1 MTAPRRCIVIPAIKK
16 NAVIPDQLVK
26 RLAGV
31 TLIQRAIDT
40 ARSVAEAADIVVV
53 TDSQEIALVCER
65 NGVRHH
71 YNASLRFTSLD
82 IVRELRG
89 VLDDLAATYPYLVI
103 YRASCPL
110 LTGHDIDDAF
120 DRFRNEGADVLVT
133 VKSIRQRVW
142 EKRDGSLDAIL
153 ADDGAD
159 DGADGGPQD
168 GQEGDASAGNTPA
181 GSDGSGGVAGH
192 ASPSRE
198 VYVES
203 KALVMLRASALAP
216 GATPRVMPYFLNDR
230 AIEINSYQDWWLCEK
245 LLERR
250 HIVFVVAGYP
260 AIGMGH
266 VFRALMLAH
275 EISDH
280 KITFLCTRDSELAV
294 KNIAARD
301 YRTYIQQADDLAA
314 GLAPGLAP
322 GLAHD
327 VLRLAPDLVVNDI
340 LDTDADYMLRLKAAG
355 VRTVNFEDEGPGAAH
370 ADLVVNA
377 LYEEKHE
384 DPRLLYGHRYFC
396 LRDEFIAGER
406 NPFRPQPQR
415 VLVTFGGTDHS
426 DFTRRTL
433 DVIEPLCRERG
444 IAISIVAGPGYAHR
458 EAMQAHVDALSS
470 PLVEFTHATN
480 VMSRKMEGADI
491 AICSAG
497 RTVYELAHMR
507 VPAIV
512 MAHHEREARHTFARA
527 RNGFAYLGVMHPFR
541 EGALRRAFTRM
552 LDEGFRRT
560 LHQRMQRLDFTRNKA
575 GVVARIGALLA
586 PAQGGTAP
594 RRPSYIDELPFG
606 PDFDLRSALI
616 EQSASVE
623 GVVTAHAAPP
633 ASTASTGVPL
643 SGTHVVPVVP
653 AAAGASDTPN
663 RSGTPRGPHGD
674 SA

>member
-89 VLDDLAATYPYLVI
+89 VLEELAATYPYLVI

-120 DRFRNEGADVLVT
+120 DRFVREGADVLVT

-153 ADDGAD
+153 ADEGPEDGAD
-159 DGADGGPQD
+159 AGTDDGAALPDRPT
-168 GQEGDASAGNTPA
+168 GDRP
-181 GSDGSGGVAGH
+181 SGDRPSG
-192 ASPSRE
+192 SRE

-203 KALVMLRASALAP
+203 KALVMLRAAALAP

-301 YRTYIQQADDLAA
+301 YRTLIQRADDLAD
-314 GLAPGLAP
+314 
-322 GLAHD
+322 D

-340 LDTDADYMLRLKAAG
+340 LDTDASYMLRLKAAG

-406 NPFRPQPQR
+406 NPFRPQPRR

-458 EAMQAHVDALSS
+458 EAMQAHVDALNS

-552 LDEGFRRT
+552 LDEDFRRT

-586 PAQGGTAP
+586 PAQAGAAP

-606 PDFDLRSALI
+606 PDFDLRTALI
-616 EQSASVE
+616 EQSPSVE
-623 GVVTAHAAPP
+623 GAVA
-633 ASTASTGVPL
+633 ASTAASGASPHSPDSPL
-643 SGTHVVPVVP
+643 SGVPVVP
-653 AAAGASDTPN
+653 DASGA
-663 RSGTPRGPHGD
+663 PRGPHGD

>member
-89 VLDDLAATYPYLVI
+89 VLEELAATYPYLVI

-120 DRFRNEGADVLVT
+120 DRFVREGADVLVT

-153 ADDGAD
+153 ADEGPEDGAD
-159 DGADGGPQD
+159 DRPEDGPQQD
-168 GQEGDASAGNTPA
+168 RASGDRP
-181 GSDGSGGVAGH
+181 
-192 ASPSRE
+192 SPSRE

-203 KALVMLRASALAP
+203 KALVMLRAAALAP

-301 YRTYIQQADDLAA
+301 YRTYIQQTDDLAT
-314 GLAPGLAP
+314 GLAQ
-322 GLAHD
+322 D

-340 LDTDADYMLRLKAAG
+340 LDTDASYMLRLKAAG

-406 NPFRPQPQR
+406 NPFRPQPRR

-433 DVIEPLCRERG
+433 DIIEPLCRERG
-444 IAISIVAGPGYAHR
+444 ITISIVAGPGYAHR
-458 EAMQAHVDALSS
+458 EAMLAHVDALNS

-541 EGALRRAFTRM
+541 EGALRRAFARM
-552 LDEGFRRT
+552 LDEDFRRT
-560 LHQRMQRLDFTRNKA
+560 QHGRMQRLDFTRNKA

-586 PAQGGTAP
+586 PAQAGAAP

-606 PDFDLRSALI
+606 PDFDLRTALI

-623 GVVTAHAAPP
+623 GAVPANGGSA
-633 ASTASTGVPL
+633 ASTNTPL
-643 SGTHVVPVVP
+643 SGEPVAP
-653 AAAGASDTPN
+653 PTSN
-663 RSGTPRGPHGD
+663 KSGTPRGPHGD

>member
-89 VLDDLAATYPYLVI
+89 VLEELAATYPYLVI

-120 DRFRNEGADVLVT
+120 DRFRSEGADVLVT

-153 ADDGAD
+153 ADEGPD
-159 DGADGGPQD
+159 DRA
-168 GQEGDASAGNTPA
+168 EGDSDADA
-181 GSDGSGGVAGH
+181 GSTPGGSGGH

-301 YRTYIQQADDLAA
+301 YRTYIQQTDDLAS
-314 GLAPGLAP
+314 GLAP

-340 LDTDADYMLRLKAAG
+340 LDTDAEYMLRLKAAG

-458 EAMQAHVDALSS
+458 EAMQAHVEALNS

-616 EQSASVE
+616 EQSPSVE
-623 GVVTAHAAPP
+623 GAVTANG
-633 ASTASTGVPL
+633 ASTASTNAPL
-643 SGTHVVPVVP
+643 SGAHVAPEM
-653 AAAGASDTPN
+653 
-663 RSGTPRGPHGD
+663 PRGPHGD
-674 SA
+674 TA

>member
-71 YNASLRFTSLD
+71 YNAALRFTSLD

-89 VLDDLAATYPYLVI
+89 VLEELAATYPYLVI

-153 ADDGAD
+153 ADEGPEDGAD
-159 DGADGGPQD
+159 DRPDEGADV
-168 GQEGDASAGNTPA
+168 DATMPDHS
-181 GSDGSGGVAGH
+181 SGTRP
-192 ASPSRE
+192 SPSRE

-203 KALVMLRASALAP
+203 KALVMLRATALAP
-216 GATPRVMPYFLNDR
+216 GATARVMPYFLNDR

-301 YRTYIQQADDLAA
+301 YRTYIQHADDL
-314 GLAPGLAP
+314 GPGLAP
-322 GLAHD
+322 GLASGLAQD

-355 VRTVNFEDEGPGAAH
+355 VRTVNFEDEGPGASH

-406 NPFRPQPQR
+406 NPFRPRPRR

-433 DVIEPLCRERG
+433 NIIEPLCRERG

-458 EAMQAHVDALSS
+458 EAMQAHVDALNS

-552 LDEGFRRT
+552 LDEDFRRT

-586 PAQGGTAP
+586 PAQGGATP

-616 EQSASVE
+616 EQSPSVE
-623 GVVTAHAAPP
+623 GNVAATG
-633 ASTASTGVPL
+633 ASSNSPDSPL
-643 SGTHVVPVVP
+643 SGAPV
-653 AAAGASDTPN
+653 ASDAAGS
-663 RSGTPRGPHGD
+663 PHGD

>member
-89 VLDDLAATYPYLVI
+89 VLEELAATYPYLVI

-120 DRFRNEGADVLVT
+120 DRFVREGADVLVT

-153 ADDGAD
+153 ADEGPEDGAD
-159 DGADGGPQD
+159 AGTDDGAALPDRPT
-168 GQEGDASAGNTPA
+168 GDRP
-181 GSDGSGGVAGH
+181 SGDRPSG
-192 ASPSRE
+192 SRE

-203 KALVMLRASALAP
+203 KALVMLRAAALAP

-301 YRTYIQQADDLAA
+301 YRTYIQQTDDLAT
-314 GLAPGLAP
+314 GLAPGLAQ
-322 GLAHD
+322 D

-340 LDTDADYMLRLKAAG
+340 LDTDASYMLRLKAAG

-406 NPFRPQPQR
+406 NPFRPQPRR

-433 DVIEPLCRERG
+433 DSIEPLCRERG

-458 EAMQAHVDALSS
+458 EAMQAHVDALNS

-541 EGALRRAFTRM
+541 EGALRRAFSRM
-552 LDEGFRRT
+552 LDEDFRRT
-560 LHQRMQRLDFTRNKA
+560 LHGRMQRLDFTRNKS

-586 PAQGGTAP
+586 PAQAGAVP

-606 PDFDLRSALI
+606 PDFDLRTALI
-616 EQSASVE
+616 EQSPSVE
-623 GVVTAHAAPP
+623 GAVAAA
-633 ASTASTGVPL
+633 ASTVASGASSHSPDSPL
-643 SGTHVVPVVP
+643 SGAPVMP
-653 AAAGASDTPN
+653 DA
-663 RSGTPRGPHGD
+663 PRGPHGD

>member
-1 MTAPRRCIVIPAIKK
+1 MTATRRCIVIPAIKK

-89 VLDDLAATYPYLVI
+89 VLEELAAAYPYLVI

-120 DRFRNEGADVLVT
+120 ARFRNEGADVLVT

-153 ADDGAD
+153 ADEGPEDGQD
-159 DGADGGPQD
+159 DGQD
-168 GQEGDASAGNTPA
+168 DRSSGN
-181 GSDGSGGVAGH
+181 
-192 ASPSRE
+192 RE

-301 YRTYIQQADDLAA
+301 YRTYIQQTDD
-314 GLAPGLAP
+314 LAPGLVP
-322 GLAHD
+322 GLAQD

-340 LDTDADYMLRLKAAG
+340 LDTGADYMLRLKAAG

-377 LYEEKHE
+377 LYEEKHD

-406 NPFRPQPQR
+406 NEFRPRPRR

-458 EAMQAHVDALSS
+458 EAMQAHVDKLAHMDKLTGSAAPHP

-552 LDEGFRRT
+552 LDTDFRRA

-586 PAQGGTAP
+586 PAQGGAAP

-616 EQSASVE
+616 EQSAASE
-623 GVVTAHAAPP
+623 GTATEG
-633 ASTASTGVPL
+633 STAG
-643 SGTHVVPVVP
+643 
-653 AAAGASDTPN
+653 GAPSAPSAPCTPCA
-663 RSGTPRGPHGD
+663 PDAPHGD

>member
-26 RLAGV
+26 RLAGA

-40 ARSVAEAADIVVV
+40 ARSVADAADIVVV

-89 VLDDLAATYPYLVI
+89 VLEELAVTYPYLVI

-153 ADDGAD
+153 ADEGPEDRADERAEDGPD
-159 DGADGGPQD
+159 DRPDDRPDKGAPQP
-168 GQEGDASAGNTPA
+168 GHPSGDRSSGN
-181 GSDGSGGVAGH
+181 
-192 ASPSRE
+192 RE

-301 YRTYIQQADDLAA
+301 YRTLIQRTDDLANY
-314 GLAPGLAP
+314 
-322 GLAHD
+322 

-340 LDTDADYMLRLKAAG
+340 LDTSADYMLRLKAAG

-377 LYEEKHE
+377 LYEEKHD

-406 NPFRPQPQR
+406 NPFRPQPKR

-426 DFTRRTL
+426 DFTRCTL

-458 EAMQAHVDALSS
+458 EAMQAHVDALDS

-586 PAQGGTAP
+586 PAQGGVAP
-594 RRPSYIDELPFG
+594 RRPSYLDELPFG

-623 GVVTAHAAPP
+623 GAV
-633 ASTASTGVPL
+633 ASNGGTNGTASGASPAVPLATDAPL
-643 SGTHVVPVVP
+643 SGAHVTP
-653 AAAGASDTPN
+653 AAPTTSHRSD
-663 RSGTPRGPHGD
+663 TPRGPHGD

>member
-89 VLDDLAATYPYLVI
+89 VLAELAVTYPYLVI

-120 DRFRNEGADVLVT
+120 GRFRNEGADVLVT

-159 DGADGGPQD
+159 EGPDDGADDSPGEGPQD
-168 GQEGDASAGNTPA
+168 GQEDGAGAGDTP
-181 GSDGSGGVAGH
+181 GGSGGH

-301 YRTYIQQADDLAA
+301 YRTYIQQTDDLAS

-340 LDTDADYMLRLKAAG
+340 LDTDAEYMLRLKAAG

-433 DVIEPLCRERG
+433 DIIEPLCRERG

-458 EAMQAHVDALSS
+458 EAMQAHVEALNS

-552 LDEGFRRT
+552 LDEDFRRT

-586 PAQGGTAP
+586 PAQGGAAP

-616 EQSASVE
+616 EQSPSVE
-623 GVVTAHAAPP
+623 GTVTANG
-633 ASTASTGVPL
+633 ASTASTNAPL
-643 SGTHVVPVVP
+643 SGAHVAPEM
-653 AAAGASDTPN
+653 
-663 RSGTPRGPHGD
+663 PRGPHGD
-674 SA
+674 TA

>member
-89 VLDDLAATYPYLVI
+89 VLDELAATYPYLVI

-153 ADDGAD
+153 ADE
-159 DGADGGPQD
+159 GPED
-168 GQEGDASAGNTPA
+168 GQEGDSDADA
-181 GSDGSGGVAGH
+181 GSTLGGSGGH

-203 KALVMLRASALAP
+203 KALVMLRAAALAP

-301 YRTYIQQADDLAA
+301 YRTYIQHTEDLEA
-314 GLAPGLAP
+314 GLAP

-340 LDTDADYMLRLKAAG
+340 LDTSADYMLRLKAAG

-406 NPFRPQPQR
+406 NEFRPQPKR

-458 EAMQAHVDALSS
+458 EAMQAHVEALNS

-552 LDEGFRRT
+552 LDEDFRRT

-616 EQSASVE
+616 EQSPSAE
-623 GVVTAHAAPP
+623 GAVTASAATV
-633 ASTASTGVPL
+633 ASGASPHSPDSPL
-643 SGTHVVPVVP
+643 SGAPV
-653 AAAGASDTPN
+653 ASTVSD
-663 RSGTPRGPHGD
+663 TPRGPHGD
-674 SA
+674 TA

>member
-1 MTAPRRCIVIPAIKK
+1 
-16 NAVIPDQLVK
+16 
-26 RLAGV
+26 
-31 TLIQRAIDT
+31 
-40 ARSVAEAADIVVV
+40 
-53 TDSQEIALVCER
+53 
-65 NGVRHH
+65 
-71 YNASLRFTSLD
+71 
-82 IVRELRG
+82 
-89 VLDDLAATYPYLVI
+89 
-103 YRASCPL
+103 
-110 LTGHDIDDAF
+110 
-120 DRFRNEGADVLVT
+120 
-133 VKSIRQRVW
+133 
-142 EKRDGSLDAIL
+142 
-153 ADDGAD
+153 
-159 DGADGGPQD
+159 
-168 GQEGDASAGNTPA
+168 
-181 GSDGSGGVAGH
+181 
-192 ASPSRE
+192 
-198 VYVES
+198 
-203 KALVMLRASALAP
+203 
-216 GATPRVMPYFLNDR
+216 
-230 AIEINSYQDWWLCEK
+230 
-245 LLERR
+245 
-250 HIVFVVAGYP
+250 
-260 AIGMGH
+260 MGH

-301 YRTYIQQADDLAA
+301 YRTYIQQTDDSGS
-314 GLAPGLAP
+314 GLAQ
-322 GLAHD
+322 D

-340 LDTDADYMLRLKAAG
+340 LDTGADYMLRLKAAG

-406 NPFRPQPQR
+406 NEFRPQPKR

-444 IAISIVAGPGYAHR
+444 IAISMVAGPGYAHR
-458 EAMQAHVDALSS
+458 DAMQAHVDALNS

-552 LDEGFRRT
+552 LDEDFRRT

-586 PAQGGTAP
+586 LAQGNAAP

-623 GVVTAHAAPP
+623 GTSASDGAANGTSADAPRSP
-633 ASTASTGVPL
+633 LAPLSTDAPLSGAYAASTAPVTST
-643 SGTHVVPVVP
+643 
-653 AAAGASDTPN
+653 ASA
-663 RSGTPRGPHGD
+663 RSSKSGTPRGPHGD

>member
-89 VLDDLAATYPYLVI
+89 VLEELAATYPYLVI

-153 ADDGAD
+153 ADEGPEEGTD
-159 DGADGGPQD
+159 DRPEDGPQQD
-168 GQEGDASAGNTPA
+168 RASGDRP
-181 GSDGSGGVAGH
+181 
-192 ASPSRE
+192 SPSRE

-203 KALVMLRASALAP
+203 KALVMLRAAALAP

-301 YRTYIQQADDLAA
+301 YRTLIQRTENLAD
-314 GLAPGLAP
+314 
-322 GLAHD
+322 D

-340 LDTDADYMLRLKAAG
+340 LDTDASYMLRLQAAG
-355 VRTVNFEDEGPGAAH
+355 VRTVNFEDEGPGAAC

-377 LYEEKHE
+377 LYEDKHD

-406 NPFRPQPQR
+406 NEFRPQPKR

-433 DVIEPLCRERG
+433 DIIEPLCRERG
-444 IAISIVAGPGYAHR
+444 IVISMVAGPGYAHR
-458 EAMQAHVDALSS
+458 EAMQAHVDALNS

-552 LDEGFRRT
+552 LDEDFRRT
-560 LHQRMQRLDFTRNKA
+560 LHGRMQRLDFTRNKA

-586 PAQGGTAP
+586 PAQAGAAP

-606 PDFDLRSALI
+606 PDFDLRTALI
-616 EQSASVE
+616 EQSPSVE
-623 GVVTAHAAPP
+623 GAVAAS
-633 ASTASTGVPL
+633 ASTVASGASPHSPDSPL
-643 SGTHVVPVVP
+643 SGAPV
-653 AAAGASDTPN
+653 ASDAAGS
-663 RSGTPRGPHGD
+663 PHGD

>member
-1 MTAPRRCIVIPAIKK
+1 MDATRRCIVIPAIKK

-40 ARSVAEAADIVVV
+40 ARSVADAADIMVV
-53 TDSQEIALVCER
+53 TDSQEIALICDR

-71 YNASLRFTSLD
+71 YNAALRFTSLD

-89 VLDDLAATYPYLVI
+89 VLEALAATYPYLVI

-110 LTGHDIDDAF
+110 LAGHDIDDAF
-120 DRFRNEGADVLVT
+120 ARFRSQGADVLVT
-133 VKSIRQRVW
+133 VKSVRQRVW
-142 EKRDGSLDAIL
+142 QKRDGSLDALL
-153 ADDGAD
+153 AEEGPEVNAD
-159 DGADGGPQD
+159 AEKVAALPVRPSAD
-168 GQEGDASAGNTPA
+168 
-181 GSDGSGGVAGH
+181 
-192 ASPSRE
+192 RE
-198 VYVES
+198 IYVES
-203 KALVMLRASALAP
+203 KALIMLRASALAP
-216 GATPRVMPYFLNDR
+216 GATPRVVPYFLNDR

-294 KNIAARD
+294 QNIAARD
-301 YRTYIQQADDLAA
+301 YRTHIQRAEGPAS
-314 GLAPGLAP
+314 GLAE
-322 GLAHD
+322 D

-340 LDTDADYMLRLKAAG
+340 LDTDADYMLRLRHAG

-377 LYEEKHE
+377 LYEDKHD

-396 LRDEFIAGER
+396 LRDEFIAGQR
-406 NPFRPQPQR
+406 NAFRPRPER
-415 VLVTFGGTDHS
+415 VLITFGGTDHS

-433 DVIEPLCRERG
+433 DTIEPLCREHG
-444 IAISIVAGPGYAHR
+444 MAISIVAGPGYAHR
-458 EAMQAHVDALSS
+458 AAMQAHVEKRNSAAAHD
-470 PLVEFTHATN
+470 PPRIDFTHATN
-480 VMSRKMEGADI
+480 VMSHKMERADI

-512 MAHHEREARHTFARA
+512 MAHHHREARHTFARA
-527 RNGFAYLGVMHPFR
+527 RNGFVYLGVMHPFR
-541 EGALRRAFTRM
+541 EQALRRAFLRM
-552 LDEGFRRT
+552 LDRDFRRT

-586 PAQGGTAP
+586 SANSA
-594 RRPSYIDELPFG
+594 RPSGSPLAGTP
-606 PDFDLRSALI
+606 
-616 EQSASVE
+616 V
-623 GVVTAHAAPP
+623 PP
-633 ASTASTGVPL
+633 AA
-643 SGTHVVPVVP
+643 
-653 AAAGASDTPN
+653 
-663 RSGTPRGPHGD
+663 PHGD
-674 SA
+674 TT

>member
-1 MTAPRRCIVIPAIKK
+1 MNGPRRCIVIPAIKK

-89 VLDDLAATYPYLVI
+89 VLEELAATYPYLVI

-120 DRFRNEGADVLVT
+120 ARFRNEGADVLVT

-153 ADDGAD
+153 ADEGPEDGPD
-159 DGADGGPQD
+159 GGADGGPD
-168 GQEGDASAGNTPA
+168 EGTDEGADAGATTGAASPHRPSAGR
-181 GSDGSGGVAGH
+181 SSG
-192 ASPSRE
+192 SRE

-301 YRTYIQQADDLAA
+301 YRTYIQQTDDP
-314 GLAPGLAP
+314 GPGLAP
-322 GLAHD
+322 GLAQD

-340 LDTDADYMLRLKAAG
+340 LDTGADYMLRLKAAG

-377 LYEEKHE
+377 LYEDRHD

-406 NPFRPQPQR
+406 NEFRPQPKR

-433 DVIEPLCRERG
+433 DVIEPLCRQRG

-458 EAMQAHVDALSS
+458 EAMQAHVESLGRAGGQNP

-541 EGALRRAFTRM
+541 EEALRRAFARM
-552 LDEGFRRT
+552 LDEDFRRA

-586 PAQGGTAP
+586 PAQGGAAP

-616 EQSASVE
+616 EQSPSVE
-623 GVVTAHAAPP
+623 DTVAAPDSP
-633 ASTASTGVPL
+633 SFTGSPDSPL
-643 SGTHVVPVVP
+643 SGAPV
-653 AAAGASDTPN
+653 A
-663 RSGTPRGPHGD
+663 SGTPHGPHGD